1 MESSTLPPKVVDRPF
16 LVSTAI
22 VCPSLVERVNRA
34 DIRNRSDMKSSS
46 DSGQDSKKPRTNNTE
61 PAKASSPIAEAPAGM
76 VNRKVAQLNAAGFPV
91 VPYKFRPI
99 LADEV
104 SPDGSQ
110 VQPAKKRRI
119 TLCGAAMDGQDAM
132 WYSGDESE
140 LSMDEQNPASTPDI
154 TTTMAVD
161 NTSSINPA
169 NSRFTGCLVGFASTD
184 VLQHVSPE
192 PVAMSTSSSSS
203 GATPDVTANLAVSLP
218 PTRQLRLMNSEEAV
232 DMLFQDL

>member
-1 MESSTLPPKVVDRPF
+1 
-16 LVSTAI
+16 
-22 VCPSLVERVNRA
+22 
-34 DIRNRSDMKSSS
+34 
-46 DSGQDSKKPRTNNTE
+46 
-61 PAKASSPIAEAPAGM
+61 
-76 VNRKVAQLNAAGFPV
+76 
-91 VPYKFRPI
+91 
-99 LADEV
+99 
-104 SPDGSQ
+104 
-110 VQPAKKRRI
+110 
-119 TLCGAAMDGQDAM
+119 MDGQDAM

-218 PTRQLRLMNSEEAV
+218 PTRQLRLVNTEEAV
-232 DMLFQDL
+232 DMLFQAL